1 MQSGLR
7 KRHSTSAT
15 GLRPGWPLVVTE
27 VAGFGR
33 SASWC
38 IVMAMAMGAG
48 AALAQTRAWVGGIQP
63 ATHAALVREE
73 AGAPSMKVTDRVPKM
88 AVKHRIHKSK
98 PKGRIKRQPK
108 AKTKVKPQLRAEPR
122 LKTPANLK
130 VVLPKSRRVDNPRQS
145 VSVGNDST
153 GMESRWQEIQTTLR
167 PASLIVLCEQFER
180 DFAASRFAHQV
191 GVVAASARHALE
203 IQRSAGLSGDFFEDA
218 VGDSGYRENLRKA
231 VRGDKDAA
239 YNIALAYKTGTAGVD
254 ASPRRMEQWLHFS
267 AELGSGVASWE
278 LAEIYNRDGFIADVA
293 RFEKKALDLGYQ
305 PPPRL
310 PTRGY

>member
-1 MQSGLR
+1 
-7 KRHSTSAT
+7 
-15 GLRPGWPLVVTE
+15 
-27 VAGFGR
+27 
-33 SASWC
+33 
-38 IVMAMAMGAG
+38 MAMAIGAG

-63 ATHAALVREE
+63 ATPAVLVREE
-73 AGAPSMKVTDRVPKM
+73 AGAPPRNATDRVRK
-88 AVKHRIHKSK
+88 AVVKHRIHKPK
-98 PKGRIKRQPK
+98 PKSRIKRQPK
-108 AKTKVKPQLRAEPR
+108 AKTKVKVKPQLRAEARP
-122 LKTPANLK
+122 KAVAKLK
-130 VVLPKSRRVDNPRQS
+130 VVQSKKLRRFDNLPQS
-145 VSVGNDST
+145 TAVKNDPT
-153 GMESRWQEIQTTLR
+153 GMEARWQEIQTALR

-180 DFAASRFAHQV
+180 DFAASQFAHQV
-191 GVVAASARHALE
+191 GVIAASARRALE

-239 YNIALAYKTGTAGVD
+239 YGIALAYKTGAAGVD